1 MASIKIRT
9 NLSVRAQ
16 YVHIYTSS
24 SLTTCLAPIAVETK
38 PEVKI
43 ENQYGCHIAI
53 SLSTEILSQKCM
65 FPEIC

>member
-1 MASIKIRT
+1 MVSIKIRT

-16 YVHIYTSS
+16 YVHIYTPSS
-24 SLTTCLAPIAVETK
+24 PSTCLAPTAVETK

-43 ENQYGCHIAI
+43 ENLYGCHIVI
-53 SLSTEILSQKCM
+53 SLSTEILSPKCM